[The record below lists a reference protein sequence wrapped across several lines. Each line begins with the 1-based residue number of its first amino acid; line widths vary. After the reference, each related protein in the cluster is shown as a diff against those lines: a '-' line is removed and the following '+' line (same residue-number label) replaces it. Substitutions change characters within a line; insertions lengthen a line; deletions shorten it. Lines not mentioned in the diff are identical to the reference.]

1 MKEKKHNGMSIKIT
15 TAVYFVVAILVM
27 TFVIA
32 GVGYNF
38 YKTNVMDSY
47 TKYVTTVLEYAH
59 SVAEKYSFGEMIDA
73 REMPEEY
80 ETMRSE
86 LNKIKESSDVDYMY
100 AVYFDDIN
108 DVNSLTYAINTK
120 TAEELSNGGTYTY
133 LGTPCEEGS
142 FEDDILLV
150 LQDAVITRKTDV
162 GILQGYSEG
171 YGYMF
176 NGYKVIFNSAGNSE
190 GLICAEINVDNIQEK
205 LDNYI
210 RNITIF
216 FFVFTIIMIAVFVGF
231 AEHFF
236 SYPVAKLTN
245 YVGDF
250 IKKIGDQDA
259 IEKSVQDLKMVEVRS
274 ANEIGKLYS
283 AISKLES
290 DMTDQYREIRRY
302 SENLLK
308 MQDGLIILIADMVE
322 NRDSNTGDHI
332 QKTAAYVK
340 IILDGLKR
348 KGYYSEQLTPKY
360 MEYVVKSAPLH
371 DTGKIKIPDSIL
383 NKPGRFT
390 PEEFE
395 IMKKHTVYGKEI
407 IEKAISTVE
416 GEGYLTEASN
426 MAAYHHERWDGKGYP
441 EGLKEEEIPLS
452 ARIMA
457 VADVFDALASERV
470 YKPAFTKEKSLELI
484 LEGKGTQF
492 DPKCVEVFLEAGPE
506 IDAVLEKYRT

>member
-1 MKEKKHNGMSIKIT
+1 MKKSGISIKIA
-15 TAVYFVVAILVM
+15 TAVYFVLAVLVL
-27 TFVIA
+27 TVNIG
-32 GVGYNF
+32 GVGYSS
-38 YKTNVMDSY
+38 YKTSIIDSY
-47 TKYVTTVLEYAH
+47 TKYVTTVLGYAY
-59 SVAEKYSFGEMIDA
+59 SVTEEYSFGDMIDA

-80 ETMRSE
+80 EAMRSK
-86 LNKIKESSDVDYMY
+86 LNKIKESSDIDYMY
-100 AVYFDDIN
+100 AIYFDDIN

-142 FEDDILLV
+142 FEDDVLRI
-150 LQDAVITRKTDV
+150 LQDAVITQKTDI
-162 GILQGYSEG
+162 GIIQGYSEG

-176 NGYKVIFNSAGNSE
+176 NGYKVIFNSAGDPE
-190 GLICAEINVDNIQEK
+190 GLICVEINVDNIQKK
-205 LDNYI
+205 LDNYV
-210 RNITIF
+210 RNITLF
-216 FFVFTIIMIAVFVGF
+216 FFIFTIVMIAVFVGV

-236 SYPVAKLTN
+236 SYPVAKLTDF
-245 YVGDF
+245 VEDF

-259 IEKSVQDLKMVEVRS
+259 IEESVRELKTVEVRS

-283 AISKLES
+283 TVSKLES
-290 DMTDQYREIRRY
+290 DMTDQYRDIRRY
-302 SENLLK
+302 SENVLK

-322 NRDSNTGDHI
+322 NRDSDTGNHI
-332 QKTAAYVK
+332 QKTAAYVE

-360 MEYVVKSAPLH
+360 MEYIVKSAPLH

-383 NKPGRFT
+383 NKPGKLT

-395 IMKKHTVYGKEI
+395 IMKKHTVFGKEI
-407 IEKAISTVE
+407 IDKAISTVE
-416 GEGYLTEASN
+416 GEGYLAEASN

-457 VADVFDALASERV
+457 VADVFDALASDRV

-492 DPKCVEVFLEAGPE
+492 DPKCVEVFLEAIPE
-506 IDAVLEKYRT
+506 IDAVLGKFRATK